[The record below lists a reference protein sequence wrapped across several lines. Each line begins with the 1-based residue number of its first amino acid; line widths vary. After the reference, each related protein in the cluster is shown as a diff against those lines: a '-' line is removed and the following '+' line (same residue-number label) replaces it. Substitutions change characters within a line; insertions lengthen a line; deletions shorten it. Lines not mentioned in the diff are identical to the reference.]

1 MRFCGRMRLIM
12 LWIYN
17 RTILA
22 GLHRDTPRTQHT
34 EADCQGEG
42 GERQDLSGAN
52 SFISTMRTDVGALE
66 VVVSCDVRQC
76 TRRL

>member
-1 MRFCGRMRLIM
+1 MCPRNM
-12 LWIYN
+12 
-17 RTILA
+17 LA
-22 GLHRDTPRTQHT
+22 GLHRDTPRRQHT